1 MSAAQSGINWELSS
15 YERFLDWGTDFIHL
29 IHPSYLS
36 DIHALFIT
44 LATEME
50 CLGQPVQNPDDDAH
64 EQRIVQALQNQWI
77 KFASPL
83 SHFIVVLLIE
93 Y

>member
-1 MSAAQSGINWELSS
+1 M
-15 YERFLDWGTDFIHL
+15 
-29 IHPSYLS
+29 
-36 DIHALFIT
+36 LFIT